1 MLEPDPG
8 HLRELLVSAVADA
21 EGRRARGQAGRA
33 AATRLSWAAV
43 AESYRERIAALAARP
58 PLHAAPD
65 PAPLELDPARIRLLA
80 TPAWR
85 GDDRLGELL
94 AAWVGGVRPGTGA
107 CLFLLADPRS
117 APGEEACTQRV
128 LDAAAE
134 AGVSLDNAADIV
146 ILTHSLAGADGPRVH
161 AGVDG
166 YVPLHD
172 GCAGH
177 ERLARAAGRPVLEP
191 AAADLAAWAASD
203 ARLAA

>member
-8 HLRELLVSAVADA
+8 HLRELLRSAVADA
-21 EGRRARGQAGRA
+21 DGRRTRGLAGREA
-33 AATRLSWAAV
+33 ASRLSWAAV
-43 AESYRERIAALAARP
+43 ADGYRERIAALAARP
-58 PLHAAPD
+58 PLHAEAD
-65 PAPLELDPARIRLLA
+65 PAALELDPARIRLLA

-107 CLFLLADPRS
+107 CLFLLADPRT
-117 APGEEACTQRV
+117 APGEEECTLRV
-128 LDAAAE
+128 LDAAAA
-134 AGVSLDNAADIV
+134 AGVSLDHAADIV
-146 ILTHSLAGADGPRVH
+146 ILTHALAGADGPRLH

-177 ERLARAAGRPVLEP
+177 ERLARAAGRPVLAP
-191 AAADLAAWAASD
+191 DATALAAWAA
-203 ARLAA
+203 AGVQLAA